1 MRLREGR
8 DWGLLFM
15 PMVKLVSWG
24 CGVAGV
30 EIVDVGGCCTSW
42 KWRRRRPNVRSARSG
57 RAGLSRKR
65 RCIMS
70 ESWSAVS
77 VGSMNLML
85 SMCGRRGTWSKWDGF
100 GWAHICWWIWKAALR
115 RSFQAL
121 RTYVVVMA
129 PKPCRVLVS
138 RESAAEDRQGFC
150 LVLALAVSASELT
163 SGEVK
168 VPCHSGSR

>member
-1 MRLREGR
+1 
-8 DWGLLFM
+8 M
-15 PMVKLVSWG
+15 PMVKLVSG
-24 CGVAGV
+24 GGGAAGV
-30 EIVDVGGCCTSW
+30 GLVDVGGCCTSW

-65 RCIMS
+65 RGIMR

-77 VGSMNLML
+77 VGSMDLML

-129 PKPCRVLVS
+129 PRPCSVLVS

-150 LVLALAVSASELT
+150 LVLALTVSASELT
-163 SGEVK
+163 SGEVQ
-168 VPCHSGSR
+168 VPFHSGSR

>member
-1 MRLREGR
+1 
-8 DWGLLFM
+8 
-15 PMVKLVSWG
+15 
-24 CGVAGV
+24 
-30 EIVDVGGCCTSW
+30 
-42 KWRRRRPNVRSARSG
+42 
-57 RAGLSRKR
+57 
-65 RCIMS
+65 MS

-77 VGSMNLML
+77 VGSMNLMR
-85 SMCGRRGTWSKWDGF
+85 SICGRRGTWSKWDGF
-100 GWAHICWWIWKAALR
+100 GCAHICWWIWKAALR

-163 SGEVK
+163 SGEVQ
-168 VPCHSGSR
+168 VPFHSGSR